1 MRRIDSWRLTLGCVK
16 GTCDHN
22 YVVTRAIA
30 LPLRPRT
37 RGLYAVHL
45 IPDSEFTPE
54 FIRAFLRGITQGIIP
69 VSTLNEYPTRRE
81 ALRALVDV

>member
-1 MRRIDSWRLTLGCVK
+1 MRRIDVWRLVFGHVQ
-16 GTCDHN
+16 GIPDHN
-22 YVVTRAIA
+22 YVVTRAMM
-30 LPLRPRT
+30 LPLQPKT
-37 RGLYAVHL
+37 RGLYSVHQ